1 MRYELKKE
9 VIEFNS
15 KIILQSHEPSM
26 NPTSEELAKVV
37 MCRIGLEP
45 RKQGSTDKMFR
56 TLLELYE
63 RAKVAYREK
72 KPEKSVMTVEEMGYF
87 AGITRQTMYDYLR
100 RWLDLNL
107 IVKTSYIKDNKVIIG
122 YKLNGNTLEQAFER
136 AFVQVKNNM
145 DTTLKY
151 AQELQKLVKN
161 EKISETQK
169 RNIADN
175 SDGTEVLI
183 SA

>member
-1 MRYELKKE
+1 
-9 VIEFNS
+9 
-15 KIILQSHEPSM
+15 
-26 NPTSEELAKVV
+26 
-37 MCRIGLEP
+37 
-45 RKQGSTDKMFR
+45 
-56 TLLELYE
+56 
-63 RAKVAYREK
+63 
-72 KPEKSVMTVEEMGYF
+72 MTVEEMGYF